1 MYFLF
6 RLKISSSLSIKTSS
20 ESFTIFSSGLLS
32 VNKAVVVDADATTA
46 DTVLS
51 VLLDEDDDD
60 DDDVDFNLGLIKLNN
75 FINIY
80 IYILIIY
87 FKQIL
92 RFY

>member
-32 VNKAVVVDADATTA
+32 VNKDVVVDADATTA

-60 DDDVDFNLGLIKLNN
+60 VDFNFGLIKLNI